1 MSVDTISIEFII
13 INKRLR
19 QIRPEAVVT
28 LAQSIRELGLLNP
41 ILITPELTDDGQE
54 IGLYRLIAGY
64 HRLEACRQLG
74 MTAIAANI
82 VTIQTVDQLLAEID
96 ENLCRSELNHLERAE
111 HLAERKSLYEMK
123 YPETRHG
130 ACGGGK
136 NGIGIRERTE
146 NEINSFSVDTAHK
159 TGATERNIQKAV
171 RRANN
176 ISQEI
181 RDAIRDVASIAD
193 NSLELDAL
201 ASLEEPDQ
209 KEAVRAVLDGKARS
223 IREVIRQQEEAS
235 RPAPEQT
242 RPQQKQE
249 ECEEQDTEPSTTL
262 EGAQDWKRKAKDAS
276 STVLAQKER
285 IRTLNQERATL
296 KDRIKALEFSLSQ
309 AAAAPRP
316 DLLTDL
322 EKLLGSFERNLHETP
337 DSFPTDLLDVFEN
350 RFMDLLLLI
359 KSINRQR
366 YQ

>member
-1 MSVDTISIEFII
+1 MDTLPIEFII
-13 INKRLR
+13 VSKRLR
-19 QIRPEAVVT
+19 QVRPEAVT
-28 LAQSIRELGLLNP
+28 ALAQSIRELGLLNP
-41 ILITPELTDDGQE
+41 ILVTPELADNGQE
-54 IGLYRLIAGY
+54 IGLFRLVAGH
-64 HRLEACRQLG
+64 HRLQACKQLG
-74 MTAIAANI
+74 MTEIGANI
-82 VTIQTVDQLLAEID
+82 VTIQTVDQRLAEID

-146 NEINSFSVDTAHK
+146 NDKMSFSVDTAQRI
-159 TGATERNIQKAV
+159 GSTERSIQRDV

-176 ISQEI
+176 ISQEV
-181 RDAIRDVASIAD
+181 RDAIRDVASISD

-209 KEAVRAVLDGKARS
+209 KAAVRSVLDGKARS
-223 IREVIRQQEEAS
+223 IREVIRQQEEAL

-242 RPQQKQE
+242 RPRQKQE
-249 ECEEQDTEPSTTL
+249 ECEDQNTEPSSAS
-262 EGAQDWKRKAKDAS
+262 EGTPDWKRRAKDAS
-276 STVLAQKER
+276 SQVLAQKER

-296 KDRIKALEFSLSQ
+296 KDRIKALEFSMAQ

-316 DLLTDL
+316 DLLSDL
-322 EKLLGSFERNLHETP
+322 EKLLGNFERNLQETP
-337 DSFPTDLLDVFEN
+337 DSFPSDLLDVFEN

-366 YQ
+366 DQ

>member
-19 QIRPEAVVT
+19 QIRSDAVAT

-74 MTAIAANI
+74 MTEIAANI
-82 VTIQTVDQLLAEID
+82 VTIQTVDQRLAEID

-146 NEINSFSVDTAHK
+146 NEINSFSVDTAQK

-209 KEAVRAVLDGKARS
+209 KAAVRAVLDGKARS
-223 IREVIRQQEEAS
+223 IRDIIRQLEEAA
-235 RPAPEQT
+235 RPAPEQM

-249 ECEEQDTEPSTTL
+249 ECEEQDTAS
-262 EGAQDWKRKAKDAS
+262 EGTQDWKRKAKDAAS
-276 STVLAQKER
+276 HVLAQKER
-285 IRTLNQERATL
+285 IRTLNQ
-296 KDRIKALEFSLSQ
+296 
-309 AAAAPRP
+309 
-316 DLLTDL
+316 
-322 EKLLGSFERNLHETP
+322 
-337 DSFPTDLLDVFEN
+337 V
-350 RFMDLLLLI
+350 
-359 KSINRQR
+359 
-366 YQ
+366 Y

>member
-1 MSVDTISIEFII
+1 MSVDTIPIEFII

-19 QIRPEAVVT
+19 QIRSEAVAILV
-28 LAQSIRELGLLNP
+28 QSIRELGLLNP

-54 IGLYRLIAGY
+54 IGLYRLVAGY

-74 MTAIAANI
+74 MTEIAANI
-82 VTIQTVDQLLAEID
+82 VTIQTVDQRLAEID

-123 YPETRHG
+123 YPQTRQG
-130 ACGGGK
+130 AAGASK
-136 NGIGIRERTE
+136 RWEENA
-146 NEINSFSVDTAHK
+146 NEINSFASDTAQK

-201 ASLEEPDQ
+201 ANLEEQEQ
-209 KEAVRAVLDGKARS
+209 KAAVRAVLDGKARS

-235 RPAPEQT
+235 RAAPEQAHP
-242 RPQQKQE
+242 PQKE
-249 ECEEQDTEPSTTL
+249 ECANQNAGPSAAS
-262 EGAQDWKRKAKDAS
+262 EDAQDWKRKAKDAS
-276 STVLAQKER
+276 SLVLAQKER
-285 IRTLNQERATL
+285 IRTLNQERSTL
-296 KDRIKALEFSLSQ
+296 KDRIKALEFSLAQ
-309 AAAAPRP
+309 ATVAPRP

-322 EKLLGSFERNLHETP
+322 EKLLGDVERNLQEAP
-337 DSFPTDLLDVFEN
+337 DSFPSDILELFEN

-359 KSINRQR
+359 KSIKRKRDQ
-366 YQ
+366 